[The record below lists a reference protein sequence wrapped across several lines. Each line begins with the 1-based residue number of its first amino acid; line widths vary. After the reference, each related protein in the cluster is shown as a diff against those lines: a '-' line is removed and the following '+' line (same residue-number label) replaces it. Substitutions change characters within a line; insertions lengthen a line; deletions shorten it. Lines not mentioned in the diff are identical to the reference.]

1 MDNFTNHNLFHLL
14 HQKSRSIKKQLNTE
28 LNKHNLY
35 TTQWTIL
42 FCLYKFGPM
51 TQTDIWTYL
60 NVEAPTITR
69 TLEKMEKN
77 NWIIRQQ
84 GVDKRERI
92 IEWTEQAKD
101 TFSVAMKEVAELEE
115 TLLATFTDTEKTQLY
130 HLLHKIKS

>member
-1 MDNFTNHNLFHLL
+1 MENFTNHDLFHLL

-42 FCLYKFGPM
+42 FCLYQFGPM
-51 TQTDIWTYL
+51 TQTEIWTYL

-77 NWIIRQQ
+77 NWIIRKP

-92 IEWTEQAKD
+92 IEWTCQAEE
-101 TFSVAMKEVAELEE
+101 TFSVAIKEVAELEE
-115 TLLATFTDTEKTQLY
+115 TLLANFTDTEKTNLY
-130 HLLHKIKS
+130 HLLNKIKS